1 VPEVS
6 AADLDND
13 GDLDIVYSRA
23 GVLYVGTAIQVI
35 ENLGNKKFKDHGIFP
50 LVEAPDDFTPT
61 HEGNEWNDFI
71 EDIRFRDLDKDG
83 DIDLYVS
90 SSMSL
95 KTDGMVLLNQGDFAF
110 ELLLPNAAKK
120 YITIDYKAPTPVS
133 EEEKAEEQ
141 AVLEEIAEFE
151 AELAA
156 ELGE

>member
-1 VPEVS
+1 M
-6 AADLDND
+6 
-13 GDLDIVYSRA
+13 
-23 GVLYVGTAIQVI
+23 
-35 ENLGNKKFKDHGIFP
+35 
-50 LVEAPDDFTPT
+50 PT

-133 EEEKAEEQ
+133 EEEKVEEQ
-141 AVLEEIAEFE
+141 AVLDEISAFE
-151 AELAA
+151 DELAA
-156 ELGE
+156 ELSQ